1 MSGHVHHGDG
11 AGPAGLEANDCPVV
25 EVERAGAWTVL
36 WVEAPR
42 IAETARPGQF
52 VMVSVPGPGF
62 HLRRPLSIHRRRPG
76 GIALL
81 VEARGEGTG
90 ILANQDA
97 GSVLRLSG
105 ALGVGFPLEGTGHA
119 LLVGG
124 GVGLAPLQFLA
135 DELATRG
142 IPALAYAGVRGAE
155 QSQLLD
161 LLRLP
166 ALVTATE
173 DGSAGTPGTVIDA
186 LRQSPAAA
194 VAASHGGVVF
204 TCGPL
209 PMLVAVRDWAAG
221 HGARGYAS
229 LEAHMAC
236 GTGACHGCVV
246 PTAGGDYVRVCA
258 DGPVLPLDQVVA
270 P

>member
-1 MSGHVHHGDG
+1 MNGQQHRGDG
-11 AGPAGLEANDCPVV
+11 VGPAGLESIDC
-25 EVERAGAWTVL
+25 EVQDVRRSGAWTVL
-36 WVEAPR
+36 WLQAPR
-42 IAETARPGQF
+42 LAETARPGQF

-62 HLRRPLSIHRRRPG
+62 HLRRPLSIHRRRQG

-90 ILANQDA
+90 VLASQDP

-105 ALGVGFPLEGTGHA
+105 ALGVGFPVDGTGHA

-124 GVGLAPLQFLA
+124 GAGLAPLQFLA
-135 DELATRG
+135 DEFAARG
-142 IPALAYAGVRGAE
+142 IPALAYAGVRGVD
-155 QSQLLD
+155 QSHVLGLLQ
-161 LLRLP
+161 LP

-173 DGSAGTPGTVIDA
+173 DGSLGVSGTVIDA

-194 VAASHGGVVF
+194 VAARHGGVVF

-209 PMLVAVRDWAAG
+209 PMLAAVREWAAE

-246 PTAGGDYVRVCA
+246 PTAGGEYVRVCA
-258 DGPVLPLDQVVA
+258 DGPVLPLEQVVT

>member
-1 MSGHVHHGDG
+1 VTGQPHHSDG
-11 AGPAGLEANDCPVV
+11 VGPAGIELIDC
-25 EVERAGAWTVL
+25 EVQEVRRSGAWTVL
-36 WVEAPR
+36 WLRAPR
-42 IAETARPGQF
+42 LAQTARPGQF
-52 VMVSVPGPGF
+52 VMVNVPGPGF
-62 HLRRPLSIHRRRPG
+62 HLRRPLSIHRRGPD

-81 VEARGEGTG
+81 VEARGEGTE
-90 ILANQDA
+90 ILASQDP

-105 ALGVGFPLEGTGHA
+105 ALGVGFPVEGTGHA

-135 DELATRG
+135 DELTARG
-142 IPALAYAGVRGAE
+142 IPALAYAGVRGRD
-155 QSQLLD
+155 QSRVLELLQ
-161 LLRLP
+161 LP
-166 ALVTATE
+166 ALVAAAE
-173 DGSAGTPGTVIDA
+173 DGSLGVCGTVIDA

-194 VAASHGGVVF
+194 VAARHGGVLF
-204 TCGPL
+204 ACGPL
-209 PMLVAVRDWAAG
+209 PMLVAAREWAAE

-246 PTAGGDYVRVCA
+246 PTAGGEYVRVCA